1 MSDATAT
8 SGTLTDLPG
17 VRVGHWTDAHGRTGC
32 TVVLFDP
39 PGAVTSGMVLG
50 SAPGSRE
57 FALLA
62 PEKMMDRV
70 DALLLAGGS
79 AFGLDAAT
87 GVVRYLEE
95 RGAGF
100 PTPFGVVPIV
110 PAAVLFDL
118 GVGDPRARPDADAG
132 YAAAVAAGGRGGRG
146 PVAEGSVGVGAG
158 ATVGKFAGFERA
170 QGSGI
175 GSAVT
180 RVRGALVGALAV
192 SNASGDLV
200 DPANGE
206 LVAGCGLGADP
217 ELVAELFAPAP
228 GANTTLVAVVT
239 DAPLG
244 KAEAHA
250 LAVAAHV
257 GIAQVTRPSHTA
269 NDGDTAF
276 VSSVGRG
283 PRVPVAVLGVAVQA
297 VVARALL
304 RGARAARDAGEAG
317 DSLHARDPR
326 GSV

>member
-1 MSDATAT
+1 VSDAP
-8 SGTLTDLPG
+8 GTLTDIAG
-17 VRVGHWTDAHGRTGC
+17 VRVGHWTDAAGRTGC
-32 TVVLFDP
+32 TVVLFDG
-39 PGAVTSGMVLG
+39 PGAVTSGLVLG

-62 PEKMMDRV
+62 PEKMMDRI

-95 RGAGF
+95 RGSGF

-132 YAAAVAAGGRGGRG
+132 YAAAYAAGGPGGRE
-146 PVAEGSVGVGAG
+146 PVAEGSVGVGTG
-158 ATVGKFAGFERA
+158 ATVGKYAGFERA
-170 QGSGI
+170 QRSGI

-192 SNASGDLV
+192 SNAVGDLV
-200 DPANGE
+200 DPANGG

-217 ELVAELFAPAP
+217 ELVAELFTPTP

-276 VSSVGRG
+276 VSSVGHG

-304 RGARAARDAGEAG
+304 RGARAAG
-317 DSLHARDPR
+317 DPRDPR
-326 GSV
+326 DPRASV

>member
-1 MSDATAT
+1 VSDGATS

-17 VRVGHWTDAHGRTGC
+17 VRVGHWTDADGRTGC
-32 TVVLFDP
+32 TVVLFDA
-39 PGAVTSGMVLG
+39 PGAVTSGMALG

-95 RGAGF
+95 RGSGF

-132 YAAAVAAGGRGGRG
+132 YAAAVAAGGPGGRG
-146 PVAEGSVGVGAG
+146 PVAEGAVGVGAG

-170 QGSGI
+170 QRSGT
-175 GSAVT
+175 GCAVM

-192 SNASGDLV
+192 SNAVGDLV
-200 DPANGE
+200 DPATGE

-217 ELVAELFAPAP
+217 ELVAELFTPAP

-276 VSSVGRG
+276 VSSVGQG

-304 RGARAARDAGEAG
+304 RGARAARDADDVDDAG
-317 DSLHARDPR
+317 DARA
-326 GSV
+326 SV

>member
-1 MSDATAT
+1 MSD
-8 SGTLTDLPG
+8 GTETLADLPG
-17 VRVGHWTDAHGRTGC
+17 VRVGHWTDADGRTGC

-39 PGAVTSGMVLG
+39 PGAVTSGLVLG

-70 DALLLAGGS
+70 DALVLAGGS

-118 GVGDPRARPDADAG
+118 GVGDPRARPNADAG
-132 YAAAVAAGGRGGRG
+132 YAAAVAAGAPGGRE
-146 PVAEGSVGVGAG
+146 PVAEGAVGAGTG

-170 QGSGI
+170 QRSGI
-175 GSAVT
+175 GSAVM
-180 RVRGALVGALAV
+180 RVRGARVGALAV
-192 SNASGDLV
+192 SNAVGDLV
-200 DPANGE
+200 DPATGD

-217 ELVAELFAPAP
+217 ELVAELFTPAP

-244 KAEAHA
+244 KAEAQA

-276 VSSVGRG
+276 VSSVGGG
-283 PRVPVAVLGVAVQA
+283 PQVPIAVLGVAVQT

-304 RGARAARDAGEAG
+304 RGARAGRDAGGAHDAG
-317 DSLHARDPR
+317 AAHAAP